1 MSVRYKM
8 DNQAPPPG
16 ATAEQANRIGGW
28 ISTYTG
34 RPFWPCDP
42 RIEDVDTDD
51 IAHALSLQCRFAGHV
66 DRFYSVAEHCFRAS
80 MIVPYED
87 ALWALLHDAPEAYL
101 IDLPRPLKYT
111 PGLAEMYQECEAAL
125 MRVICRK
132 YGLPFGEP
140 DTVKRADVILLA
152 TEQRDLLPR
161 AQWSMDVTPL
171 SETITPMEPAA
182 AEWCFK
188 SRLAWLTAEYG
199 LVSGA

>member
-1 MSVRYKM
+1 MTFKM
-8 DNQAPPPG
+8 DNQAPPEG
-16 ATAEQANRIGGW
+16 ATPEQRNRQGGW
-28 ISTYTG
+28 ISTYSG

-42 RIEDVDTDD
+42 RIEDVATED
-51 IAHALSLQCRFAGHV
+51 IAHALSLQCRFAGHC
-66 DRFYSVAEHCFRAS
+66 DTFYSVAEHCFRAS

-132 YGLPFGEP
+132 YELPFGAP
-140 DTVKRADVILLA
+140 ASVKQADVILLA

-161 AQWSMDVTPL
+161 ASWRMGVTPL
-171 SETITPMEPAA
+171 SEAILPMSPKQ
-182 AEWCFK
+182 AEWCFT
-188 SRLAWLTAEYG
+188 SRLQWLVAEYG